1 VSDPLF
7 CRAIGTAATGF
18 ELDAVGT
25 PARTPD
31 VWAELVSAPL
41 ICDTATSGPPTD
53 LDGVLGI
60 TTVGCDTCVVRVAAD
75 GDGGSRIAGGASG
88 EAASDP
94 TISGDA

>member
-1 VSDPLF
+1 VFDRLF
-7 CRAIGTAATGF
+7 CWAIGTAATGF

-60 TTVGCDTCVVRVAAD
+60 TTVGCGTGVAAD
-75 GDGGSRIAGGASG
+75 GDGDSRIAGGASG
-88 EAASDP
+88 EAASDA
-94 TISGDA
+94 TMSGDP